1 MKTKPEYR
9 AQALRFAK
17 KNGFDK
23 VHFLGMIDDFEVY
36 TGDYH
41 EMRVVGLS
49 QVIFADEKTTDFAVY
64 DDPFRL
70 LDTCKKLPKVVFE
83 YDCMC
88 WFGNSY
94 NLQLLDDGRLV
105 RLAYGYSKLGPED
118 CMCDDKE
125 YVMMN
130 SPELVK
136 GIKKL
141 IKENKEE
148 LKKIPRE
155 ISNSN
160 VLDGTGEMFRF
171 GRMKFY
177 G

>member
-1 MKTKPEYR
+1 MMI
-9 AQALRFAK
+9 LS
-17 KNGFDK
+17 GFLIH
-23 VHFLGMIDDFEVY
+23 V
-36 TGDYH
+36 
-41 EMRVVGLS
+41 R
-49 QVIFADEKTTDFAVY
+49 
-64 DDPFRL
+64 
-70 LDTCKKLPKVVFE
+70 KLPKVVFE